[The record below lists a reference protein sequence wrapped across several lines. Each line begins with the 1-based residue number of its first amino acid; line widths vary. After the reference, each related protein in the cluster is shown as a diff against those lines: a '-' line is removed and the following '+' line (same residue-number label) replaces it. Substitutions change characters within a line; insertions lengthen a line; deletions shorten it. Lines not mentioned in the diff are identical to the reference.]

1 MEDKEY
7 LNKEYPIGFILDV
20 GNMGDIPE
28 NLKRFKWKFIRTV
41 GRHKYYEREK

>member
-28 NLKRFKWKFIRTV
+28 YLQCFKWKFIRTV
-41 GRHKYYEREK
+41 GKHKYYEREE